1 MKNLNTFEEFLNENL
16 NESKKGSVDYEN
28 SEDTVVFVQE
38 SVVNEGGNDGGWIK
52 TLIYRK
58 EDSKEFTVADYKNY
72 GSYQEL
78 FAKAKDGEEV
88 EVTLGR
94 PRAKDDFFQ
103 NWQTGKPA

>member
-1 MKNLNTFEEFLNENL
+1 MKHLHTYEEFLNEA
-16 NESKKGSVDYEN
+16 S
-28 SEDTVVFVQE
+28 
-38 SVVNEGGNDGGWIK
+38 NDGGWIK

-58 EDSKEFTVADYKNY
+58 EDGKEFTITDYKNY

-78 FAKAKDGEEV
+78 FAKSKDGEEV

>member
-1 MKNLNTFEEFLNENL
+1 MKTFEEFLNEGIRL
-16 NESKKGSVDYEN
+16 DN
-28 SEDTVVFVQE
+28 S
-38 SVVNEGGNDGGWIK
+38 GWIK

-58 EDSKEFTVADYKNY
+58 EDKKEFIVTDYKNY